1 MDWNRNNR
9 NVISNKKAITIVQCV
24 GELEILK
31 DQKPENVVEER
42 DSLVILL
49 APKESLKPEYI
60 DEIIFNGEIRPE
72 NEIQII
78 DQMEVLKTEKPE
90 NIIENIV
97 ALTT

>member
-42 DSLVILL
+42 DSLVILS
-49 APKESLKPEYI
+49 APKEPLKPEYI